1 MRVLRTTFLFN
12 AIPNNIIGRATSVF
26 SSINII
32 VRLFLIG
39 IFSISF
45 FQTGDNI
52 KYSYLIGVVLLMSS
66 AIPLALNYRRI
77 IESEN

>member
-1 MRVLRTTFLFN
+1 MLGG
-12 AIPNNIIGRATSVF
+12 I
-26 SSINII
+26 
-32 VRLFLIG
+32 

-66 AIPLALNYRRI
+66 AIPLALNYRKI